1 MALAEGKILAD
12 KAVNIAVEARTEVA
26 GIKQKV
32 DSHEELCALRYE
44 TINTTMQ
51 EIKESISE
59 NLKRIY
65 GKVFTWLALSC
76 GGMFMF
82 VIGLLIYIFEGKS

>member
-1 MALAEGKILAD
+1 MIELAE
-12 KAVNIAVEARTEVA
+12 KAHDMAVEAKQEVVRVE
-26 GIKQKV
+26 QKV
-32 DSHEELCALRYE
+32 DSHEKLCALRYE

-51 EIKESISE
+51 EIKDSIAE

-65 GKVFTWLALSC
+65 GKAFTWLMLAC

-82 VIGLLIYIFEGKS
+82 VIGLLVYIFEGKT